1 MSNKT
6 SQNEPF
12 LTCLGHGGLGMNP
25 SKTAVLFI
33 ELQNEFA
40 TKGGKLHES
49 VREVMEKTNML
60 ENCIKLF
67 NEICNNDN
75 GVRIFH
81 APISFAEGGADN
93 PNRYLGIL
101 GGCDYDEL
109 FLRGSWNAQI
119 VNELQPNPSFSLE
132 SFNEIK
138 TSNRIEGQDKKVVVI
153 NGKRGLSAF
162 VNTDLEI
169 NLRKFGIE
177 TIALAGFMAN
187 CCVESTMRDAYD
199 RGYNVITLVDG
210 VATTT
215 VRGYQSCVDIT
226 YPFFS
231 TPMKCDTF
239 LTNIKESVKQFR
251 LNQENDASPQLA
263 DPAQNHNAINPYDD
277 INYNHP
283 NRLNKIDN
291 EKFTTPPWAFQAID
305 GNQGQTPQIYQA
317 GPWRVDVR
325 NSAVGEKI
333 VLRSGEHELR
343 RYLAFAEATGYF
355 KNNGHNI
362 LSDTVYARKLK
373 SILNGNNETIKN
385 IADSAEN
392 VNDDGFGWLCHMT
405 IIRLPSI
412 ELENENTSN
421 PGCLIYSP
429 VLGPDNQIQSVYD
442 LLFEHSLL
450 PVKMIIAPTPQHH
463 LALVEFQLQFPDA
476 FLVCGKAS
484 GQMNPLTK
492 RRRDLRFDGVL
503 RNVKAFGKIEPM
515 NISDNKNNLLIKNDN
530 SILNRSKNE
539 ESEVVALEAPQL
551 IGGFTQM
558 KSSFTRKE
566 NVMPR
571 NQRHEECCRFWRAMI
586 EQNILDVCVIDDNR
600 TGEVVLLHKSTQTL
614 IISDL
619 LYKSK
624 ATTCGPGGAK
634 HNYSWPKWFAE
645 GQEELFYKEYTS
657 EGCVDEDKC
666 LLLPHYR
673 THPSVRT
680 IDISGTQK
688 AIEKILEWRF
698 DRVLACHTDPIDGRE
713 GRNLILE
720 AWGWLWK

>member
-1 MSNKT
+1 MSNLKT
-6 SQNEPF
+6 KNESF

-25 SKTAVLFI
+25 NKTAVLFI

-40 TKGGKLHES
+40 TRGGKLHES

-67 NEICNNDN
+67 NEICYNDI

-119 VNELQPNPSFSLE
+119 VDELQPISTIGSNAIDENKTNNMAQNE
-132 SFNEIK
+132 S
-138 TSNRIEGQDKKVVVI
+138 DKVVII

-162 VNTDLEI
+162 VNTDLEK

-177 TIALAGFMAN
+177 TVALAGFMAN

-239 LTNIKESVKQFR
+239 IANIKETV
-251 LNQENDASPQLA
+251 
-263 DPAQNHNAINPYDD
+263 
-277 INYNHP
+277 
-283 NRLNKIDN
+283 NRLRSIREFNIPKELTCLAAKHIYSKSSDTEKCSHKPRLSDN
-291 EKFTTPPWAFQAID
+291 ENVGYTTLPWTFQAIA
-305 GNQGQTPQIYQA
+305 GNQGEPPQIYQA
-317 GPWRVDVR
+317 GPWKVDVR
-325 NSAVGEKI
+325 NSAVGEEI

-355 KNNGHNI
+355 KNNDHNV
-362 LSDTVYARKLK
+362 LSKTIYAEKLK
-373 SILNGNNETIKN
+373 SILDGNKEETTIDYNSPNKKE
-385 IADSAEN
+385 DE
-392 VNDDGFGWLCHMT
+392 GFGWLCHMV
-405 IIRLPSI
+405 IVRLSDS
-412 ELENENTSN
+412 ETMNKTASN
-421 PGCLIYSP
+421 PGCIIYSP
-429 VLGPDNQIQSVYD
+429 VLGPDNKIQSVYD
-442 LLFEHSLL
+442 MLEKHSLL
-450 PVKMIIAPTPQHH
+450 PVRMIIAPTPQHH
-463 LALVEFQLQFPDA
+463 LALVEYQIMFPDA
-476 FLVCGKAS
+476 FLICGKAS

-503 RNVKAFGKIEPM
+503 RNVRAFAKIEPM
-515 NISDNKNNLLIKNDN
+515 NVSENNNLLN
-530 SILNRSKNE
+530 SNGNSMANGNKDDEL
-539 ESEVVALEAPQL
+539 EVVALEPPQL
-551 IGGFTQM
+551 IGGFNQM
-558 KSSFTRKE
+558 NSSFTIKE
-566 NVMPR
+566 HDMSR
-571 NQRHEECCRFWRAMI
+571 NKLYEECLHFWKSLI
-586 EQNILDVCVIDDNR
+586 EKNLLEVSVIDDNR
-600 TGEVVLLHKSTQTL
+600 TGEVVLLHKPTHTL

-624 ATTCGPGGAK
+624 DSVCGPGGSR

-645 GQEELFYKEYTS
+645 GQEELFYREYNS
-657 EGCVDEDKC
+657 QGCIENKS

-680 IDISGTQK
+680 TDIAGTK
-688 AIEKILEWRF
+688 IAIEKILEWNF
-698 DRVLACHTDPIDGRE
+698 DRVLACHTDPIDGKEARD
-713 GRNLILE
+713 LILE
-720 AWGWLWK
+720 AWEWLWK